1 MQANKTEVTRLLKTA
16 RGQIDG
22 LIRMVEEDRY
32 CIDISNQLLS
42 TQALL
47 GTINAEVLTAHVD
60 HCVRQAFESGD
71 AAEEEK
77 KIAELQAV
85 LKRLSKWR
93 SQKKASCRSK
103 TISRTPFFCS
113 APQSVVTSSSRLRVF
128 SCSGDGAASSAG

>member
-1 MQANKTEVTRLLKTA
+1 MQANKTEITRLLKTA

-71 AAEEEK
+71 APEEEK

-85 LKRLSKWR
+85 LKRLSK
-93 SQKKASCRSK
+93 
-103 TISRTPFFCS
+103 
-113 APQSVVTSSSRLRVF
+113 
-128 SCSGDGAASSAG
+128 

>member
-1 MQANKTEVTRLLKTA
+1 MQANKQEITRLLKTA
-16 RGQIDG
+16 LGQIDG

-71 AAEEEK
+71 QAEEEK

-85 LKRLSKWR
+85 LKRLSK
-93 SQKKASCRSK
+93 
-103 TISRTPFFCS
+103 
-113 APQSVVTSSSRLRVF
+113 
-128 SCSGDGAASSAG
+128 